1 MHGSRRFGRLP
12 SGRCLLRRRPPI
24 VTPRRLLTVTLVLAA
39 LVVGVGTSP
48 DTAAAAAKPCWKRL
62 INDWYDGRIDETYPA
77 RCYRDALRN
86 LPEDVDAYSTAR
98 DDIERA
104 LLSAARRK
112 GGPLD
117 PDDPIPPGPG
127 NQNAPNAQGN
137 DDEEEAAPPL
147 PGGGGGDNGGILEAF
162 RPSSADEIPVPLLV
176 LGGLAVV
183 LLGAAAAS
191 FVARKIQARRGFEG
205 GPPVS

>member
-1 MHGSRRFGRLP
+1 VPVSALSP
-12 SGRCLLRRRPPI
+12 LT
-24 VTPRRLLTVTLVLAA
+24 VTPRRLLTLTLVLAA
-39 LVVGVGTSP
+39 VVVGVGA
-48 DTAAAAAKPCWKRL
+48 TAAPSAAATKPCWKRL
-62 INDWYDGRIDETYPA
+62 INDWYDGRIDQTYPA

-127 NQNAPNAQGN
+127 NENGPKADGE
-137 DDEEEAAPPL
+137 DDSRRRHSRAAATAATAGSSMPSGPRRPTRSL
-147 PGGGGGDNGGILEAF
+147 F
-162 RPSSADEIPVPLLV
+162 RCSSSA
-176 LGGLAVV
+176 
-183 LLGAAAAS
+183 AS
-191 FVARKIQARRGFEG
+191 PSF
-205 GPPVS
+205 